1 MKSGDGDSPNE
12 VCHCVCCLTGT
23 RQNTKG
29 LWKSVQRHMK
39 RWLISWWGSW
49 VVVGLESPLLLRASG
64 AKLWNKRVVIEWLAE
79 RGRAQRLAVKPL
91 KALSAYDLFFC
102 CFFFLLPLLLLAAL
116 LSFCFIP
123 SHRHCL
129 SVCPSPS
136 NISLHFGSSSLFES
150 SRLFHFPQPVLLL
163 VLTLPNVS
171 LYVFSFSTFL
181 LFPLRSGLEWSL
193 DSSFHWGHFSI
204 STASVNITNTS
215 KYKTYFFFFFYH
227 HPKTWLCFWTPHS
240 VIFVQSPT
248 LTHIL
253 QVH

>member
-181 LFPLRSGLEWSL
+181 LF
-193 DSSFHWGHFSI
+193 HFSLFPPSLWFGMKLGQFFSLGSFLYFYGI
-204 STASVNITNTS
+204 SQYNQHIQIQDI
-215 KYKTYFFFFFYH
+215 FFLFFL
-227 HPKTWLCFWTPHS
+227 PS
-240 VIFVQSPT
+240 S
-248 LTHIL
+248 
-253 QVH
+253 

>member
-1 MKSGDGDSPNE
+1 MAGRAWARPAFG
-12 VCHCVCCLTGT
+12 
-23 RQNTKG
+23 RQTPKG
-29 LWKSVQRHMK
+29 LVSIR
-39 RWLISWWGSW
+39 S
-49 VVVGLESPLLLRASG
+49 
-64 AKLWNKRVVIEWLAE
+64 
-79 RGRAQRLAVKPL
+79 
-91 KALSAYDLFFC
+91 F
-102 CFFFLLPLLLLAAL
+102 LLLLLLPPPPAPSCCPAL
-116 LSFCFIP
+116 LCFIP

-163 VLTLPNVS
+163 ALMLPNLS
-171 LYVFSFSTFL
+171 LYVFALSSFL

-215 KYKTYFFFFFYH
+215 KYKTLYFLFFYH
-227 HPKTWLCFWTPHS
+227 HPKTWLCPIYSDIDGSITVKKLDVQQSWEKSFWTPHS

-253 QVH
+253 QVHYYARLRTGCFHKMASLATQQIQEHQN